1 MDKINITPKRK
12 EIMELMNFNS
22 LFDVLRYYPYR
33 YEILKN
39 EDIDASKDGQ
49 KITVEGIITGGIK
62 TEKFS
67 FNRKSRT
74 TFFIKVKQFYL
85 KVILFNSF
93 SWNKV
98 LKDDMNVVITG
109 KLNFLKKEIVASKFH
124 VGSLNNQEQFIS
136 IYSLPV
142 AIKDKYYRNFVEYSY
157 NYLHSHRLLK
167 DLIPFEFI
175 ERYKLGNLDDA
186 LKYIH
191 LPHREEEIRKAQ
203 RYLKY
208 EELLNFCVMGGIKR
222 DLFTSSSTNLE
233 KKLDY
238 NLISKAIKDLPFK
251 LSKDQLTAFN
261 EILNDLK
268 SKRVMSRLLQGDV
281 GSGKTVVGL
290 LSLIANYSAHY
301 QGVLMAPTDILAK
314 QHYLDFKKFLTNY
327 PIKVALLVRD
337 IKTKEKQEILKDLKE
352 GNIDIVIGTHALIQ
366 DNVVFKNLGLAIVDE
381 QHRFGVKQRLALK
394 EKGEKVDVLYM
405 SDTPIP

>member
-22 LFDVLRYYPYR
+22 LFDVLRYYPHR

-157 NYLHSHRLLK
+157 NYLH
-167 DLIPFEFI
+167 
-175 ERYKLGNLDDA
+175 
-186 LKYIH
+186 
-191 LPHREEEIRKAQ
+191 
-203 RYLKY
+203 
-208 EELLNFCVMGGIKR
+208 
-222 DLFTSSSTNLE
+222 
-233 KKLDY
+233 
-238 NLISKAIKDLPFK
+238 
-251 LSKDQLTAFN
+251 
-261 EILNDLK
+261 
-268 SKRVMSRLLQGDV
+268 
-281 GSGKTVVGL
+281 
-290 LSLIANYSAHY
+290 
-301 QGVLMAPTDILAK
+301 
-314 QHYLDFKKFLTNY
+314 
-327 PIKVALLVRD
+327 
-337 IKTKEKQEILKDLKE
+337 
-352 GNIDIVIGTHALIQ
+352 
-366 DNVVFKNLGLAIVDE
+366 
-381 QHRFGVKQRLALK
+381 
-394 EKGEKVDVLYM
+394 
-405 SDTPIP
+405 